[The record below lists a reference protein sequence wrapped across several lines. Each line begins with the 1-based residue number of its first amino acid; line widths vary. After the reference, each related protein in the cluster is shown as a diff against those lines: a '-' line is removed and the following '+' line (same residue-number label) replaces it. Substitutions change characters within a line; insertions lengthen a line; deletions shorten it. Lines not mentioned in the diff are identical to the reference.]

1 MQNAV
6 IFLNLAQGDA
16 ISGPKSFQ
24 LWGRIWGFG
33 PLTQCLDFPPQSVN
47 FPASVKK
54 NRPGNYARPVRRL
67 VRIRSTVEAARRKRG
82 YFFLAFANG

>member
-16 ISGPKSFQ
+16 FSGPKSFQ

-54 NRPGNYARPVRRL
+54 QAGQLRPARPKTCPYSQRR
-67 VRIRSTVEAARRKRG
+67 
-82 YFFLAFANG
+82 